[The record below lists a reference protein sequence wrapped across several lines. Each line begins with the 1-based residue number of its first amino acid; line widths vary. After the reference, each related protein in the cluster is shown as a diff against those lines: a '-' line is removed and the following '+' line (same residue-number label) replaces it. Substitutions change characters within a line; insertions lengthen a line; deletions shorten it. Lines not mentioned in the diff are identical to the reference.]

1 MNAVF
6 WIIAIMAFLLIE
18 ASTAVLVS
26 IWFAGGALVALI
38 ASLFGAGAK
47 VQIFLFLLVSV
58 LCIALLRKI
67 AIKNVHGAKR
77 QTNLDGIIGKQVVI
91 TEAVDGKNL
100 KGSTKINDVEWKVKS
115 ENGEDIEVGEVVTVT
130 DIEGVKLIV
139 KK

>member
-6 WIIAIMAFLLIE
+6 WIIAIIAFLLIE

-47 VQIFLFLLVSV
+47 MQIFLFLLVSV
-58 LCIALLRKI
+58 VCVVLLRKV
-67 AIKNVHGAKR
+67 AFKSVHGEKK
-77 QTNLDGIIGKQVVI
+77 QTNLDSIIGKEVVI
-91 TEAVDGKNL
+91 TEAVDAKTA
-100 KGSTKINDVEWKVKS
+100 KGSAKINDVEWKVKS
-115 ENGEDIEVGEVVTVT
+115 EDGCDIEEGSVVTVT
-130 DIEGVKLIV
+130 DIEGVKLVV